1 MEESPLFSRLRF
13 LFGLV
18 LAIVAL
24 WAERKV
30 LSLMAIS
37 LAKPVGT
44 DPFPAILGRLLDGR
58 CR

>member
-1 MEESPLFSRLRF
+1 MDESPFSSRLRF
-13 LFGLV
+13 LTGLGF
-18 LAIVAL
+18 AMMDL